1 MRRHFVISNCAL
13 EFGPFFSH
21 SVASSECA
29 LRDPIAPSFC
39 SAAPAM
45 VAEQSPARR

>member
-1 MRRHFVISNCAL
+1 MQRHFVISNCAL
-13 EFGPFFSH
+13 EFGPIFSH
-21 SVASSECA
+21 SVAGSEQE
-29 LRDPIAPSFC
+29 LRDPIAPFLC